1 MKICE
6 SKAYIAE
13 NTIQITKSTKGNDVS
28 LFGAF
33 RRNEDVTLSVSVDP
47 RSGAYG
53 FCAVMVD
60 DDTNETSHI
69 PFSYEYAKAGDTY
82 SIKLPTGKEALY
94 FYKISY
100 RDLSGEHFIKN
111 ELDGSDTFQLTVYDD
126 GYEPP
131 KWLHGGIIY
140 HIFVDRFAKSGKYP
154 PKDYAIL
161 CDDPGAIPQYTAR
174 RGEPLENNMFFGG
187 DLYGITE
194 NLDYIKSLGVNCI
207 YLSPIFDAYSNH
219 KYDTGNYMEIDSMFG
234 GKEAFDT
241 LIRAAKQR
249 GIHIILD
256 GVFNH
261 TGADSLYFNKFG
273 RYDSVGAYH
282 SEHSPYADWF
292 TFEHSRDK
300 YKCWWGIDIL
310 PTVNKESKSFREYI
324 FGESGVVPHYIK
336 EGISGWR
343 LDVADELPDEFL
355 ENITKAAK
363 REKSDALIIGEVW
376 EDASNK
382 IAYSKRRKYL
392 RGHEL
397 DSVMNY
403 PWRGAV
409 ISFVKYG
416 DGEAFRR
423 AILSLYSNYPKC
435 ICDNLMNFL
444 GTHDTERILTVLGG
458 DEDIGYSGD
467 ELAHKKMNAEQLI
480 IGRKRLMLAYTLI
493 ATLPGVPC
501 IFYGDE
507 AGLQGYHDPFNRRF
521 FPWGNEDEELLGFYR
536 KIGKIRTKNSDFKDS
551 IIEFLKVKHDFV
563 SYRRG
568 SITVCVNRS
577 EKEYILDEKSKYFN
591 LLTGEISNAIIPP
604 MSCGIYKNTNC

>member
-1 MKICE
+1 MIICTNR
-6 SKAYIAE
+6 AYIAE
-13 NTIQITKSTKGNDVS
+13 NTIKITKSSKGNDVS

-33 RRNEDVTLSVSVDP
+33 RRTEDVSLSVSVDP

-53 FCAVMVD
+53 FCALITD
-60 DDTNETSHI
+60 DDTNKTSYI
-69 PFSYEYAKAGDTY
+69 PFTYEYGAACDTY
-82 SIKLPTGKEALY
+82 SIKLPTDKEALY

-100 RDLSGEHFIKN
+100 RDMSGEHFIKN
-111 ELDGSDTFQLTVYDD
+111 SLDGGDTFQLTIYDES
-126 GYEPP
+126 YEPP
-131 KWLHGGIIY
+131 EWLHGGIIY
-140 HIFVDRFAKSGKYP
+140 HIFVDRFAKSGKCK
-154 PKDYAIL
+154 PKDYAIM
-161 CDDPGAIPQYTAR
+161 CNDTKAVPQYTAK

-187 DLYGITE
+187 DLYGIADK
-194 NLDYIKSLGVNCI
+194 LDYIKSLGVNCI

-241 LIRAAKQR
+241 LIHAAAQK
-249 GIHIILD
+249 GIRIILD

-261 TGADSLYFNKFG
+261 TGADSLYFNKYG
-273 RYDSVGAYH
+273 RYDSIGAYN
-282 SEHSPYADWF
+282 SENSPYAEWF
-292 TFEHSRDK
+292 TFEKSRDK

-310 PTVNKESKSFREYI
+310 PTVNKESDSFRKYI
-324 FGESGVVPHYIK
+324 FSDNGVVPHYIR

-343 LDVADELPDEFL
+343 LDVADELPDDFL
-355 ENITKAAK
+355 ENIAKAAK
-363 REKSDALIIGEVW
+363 NEKSDALIIGEVW

-382 IAYSKRRKYL
+382 TAYSKRKKYL

-403 PWRGAV
+403 PWRNAV
-409 ISFVKYG
+409 IDFIKYG
-416 DGEAFRR
+416 DGNTFMRSV
-423 AILSLYSNYPKC
+423 LSLYSNYPKC

-467 ELAHKKMNAEQLI
+467 ELANKRMSPEQLSQ
-480 IGRKRLMLAYTLI
+480 GKVRLMLAYALI
-493 ATLPGVPC
+493 ATLPGIPC

-521 FPWGNEDEELLGFYR
+521 FPWGDEDAELLAFYR
-536 KIGKIRTKNSDFKDS
+536 KIGRIRTENSDFKES
-551 IIEFLKVKHDFV
+551 VIEFLNVGQDFV

-577 EKEYILDEKSKYFN
+577 DKEYVFDKNFRYTDLF
-591 LLTGEISNAIIPP
+591 TGDKSNAVIPP
-604 MSCGIYKNTNC
+604 MRCGIFREG